1 MKIMQTVLLSLL
13 LATGVAHA
21 GGDAAAGK
29 TKSVTCQACHGAD
42 GNSVNPVWPKLAGQH
57 ADYLARQLAAF
68 KSGARKDPTMSA
80 MAMPLTEADIADVS
94 AYYAS
99 QVIKVETVDAAKVI
113 DGEKLF
119 RGGNK
124 AKQLPACMSCHGPS
138 GAGNPAAGYPA
149 LGGQHAAYTTK
160 ALQDYRSGIR
170 GVGKDARGVMMQ
182 DIAAK
187 MSDEEIAAVSGY
199 IAGLH

>member
-1 MKIMQTVLLSLL
+1 MKKLQTLVISLL
-13 LATGVAHA
+13 LSAGVVQAA
-21 GGDAAAGK
+21 GDPAAGK
-29 TKSVTCQACHGAD
+29 AKSVSCQACHGVD
-42 GNSVNPVWPKLAGQH
+42 GNSFNPIWPKLAGQH
-57 ADYLARQLAAF
+57 AGYITRQLAAF

-80 MAMPLTEADIADVS
+80 MVLPLSDADMADLG
-94 AYYAS
+94 AYYAG
-99 QVIKVETVDAAKVI
+99 QATKVETVDASKVI
-113 DGEKLF
+113 AGEKLY
-119 RGGNK
+119 RGGNMG
-124 AKQLPACMSCHGPS
+124 KQLPACMSCHGPS

-160 ALQDYRSGIR
+160 ALKDFRSAAR
-170 GVGKDARGVMMQ
+170 GAGKDAKSVMMR

>member
-1 MKIMQTVLLSLL
+1 MKIMQTTLLSLL
-13 LATGVAHA
+13 LATGVVHA
-21 GGDAAAGK
+21 GGDATAGK
-29 TKSVTCQACHGAD
+29 TKSVTCQACHGVD
-42 GNSVNPVWPKLAGQH
+42 GNSVNPIWPKLAGQH
-57 ADYLARQLAAF
+57 AEYLARQLAAF

-80 MAMPLTEADIADVS
+80 MALPLSEADIADLS
-94 AYYAS
+94 AYFAS
-99 QVIKVETVDAAKVI
+99 QVIKVESVDATKVI

-149 LGGQHAAYTTK
+149 LGGQHSAYTTK
-160 ALQDYRSGIR
+160 ALQDYRSGVR
-170 GVGKDARGVMMQ
+170 GGGKDVRGVMMQ

-187 MSDEEIAAVSGY
+187 LSDEEIAAVSGY
-199 IAGLH
+199 IAGLY

>member
-1 MKIMQTVLLSLL
+1 MKIMQTTLLSLL
-13 LATGVAHA
+13 LATGVVHA

-29 TKSVTCQACHGAD
+29 TKSVTCQACHGVD
-42 GNSVNPVWPKLAGQH
+42 GNSVNPIWPKLAGQH
-57 ADYLARQLAAF
+57 AEYLARQLAAF

-80 MAMPLTEADIADVS
+80 MALPLSEADIADLS
-94 AYYAS
+94 AYFAS
-99 QVIKVETVDAAKVI
+99 QVIKVESVDATKVI

-138 GAGNPAAGYPA
+138 GAGNPVAGYPA
-149 LGGQHAAYTTK
+149 LGGQHAAYTMK
-160 ALQDYRSGIR
+160 ALKDYRSGAR
-170 GVGKDARGVMMQ
+170 GGGKDVRGVMMQ

-187 MSDEEIAAVSGY
+187 MSDEDIAAVSGY